1 VRIRKKREMER
12 VFYRVIGDRKGKTDI
27 DISGCL
33 KLSEREANR
42 FKHRVE
48 KMGYVNVRVVRRV

>member
-1 VRIRKKREMER
+1 
-12 VFYRVIGDRKGKTDI
+12 VIGDRKGKTDI

>member
-1 VRIRKKREMER
+1 MKRIY
-12 VFYRVIGDRKGKTDI
+12 YRVIGDRKGKTDI

>member
-1 VRIRKKREMER
+1 VRIRKN
-12 VFYRVIGDRKGKTDI
+12 RKGKTDI

-48 KMGYVNVRVVRRV
+48 KMGFENVRVVRRKLDGRRK